1 MGVHAVSAKS
11 MELQPFDMVRMQCA
25 YDGEVDYDLSG
36 SGVPSVS
43 LKEVMGSDDVARIL
57 LDIEQGY
64 PPTNGSPELRS
75 AIAAM
80 YERASADHIL
90 VTNGASEANFMA
102 AWRLFE
108 KGDEVVIIVPNYP
121 QTWNL
126 AESWGM
132 EVRPLP
138 LKEELGW
145 QFDPE
150 DLKAVVTR
158 RTKAVHVC
166 NPNNPTGAIMAS
178 EQRKA
183 LIDAVKDS
191 GAWLLADEV
200 YVGAELGGSR
210 TQSLWGHH
218 EKPLIT
224 NGLCKA
230 YGMPGLRIGWLVGT
244 PETLREIT
252 CYHDYLTL
260 THSMLSDHIA
270 RKVLEPERR
279 ERILAKNQEV
289 VRMSCRV
296 FVDWNEAH
304 GSALAHRSPEAGA
317 MCFVRHPTGLNS
329 SDISERLRKER
340 SVLVVPGDQL
350 GMDGYMRIGTA
361 LPKEY
366 LMSGLDRIDDLM
378 RTLRAS
384 DPERKIDFDCSR

>member
-1 MGVHAVSAKS
+1 MK
-11 MELQPFDMVRMQCA
+11 LQAFDMVRMQCA
-25 YDGEVDYDLSG
+25 HEGKVDYDLSG
-36 SGVPSVS
+36 SGVPSVALS
-43 LKEVMGSDDVARIL
+43 EVLDGDDAVRTL
-57 LDIEQGY
+57 LDAEQGY
-64 PPTNGSPELRS
+64 PPTNGSLGLRT

-80 YERASADHIL
+80 YELASADHIL

-102 AWRLFE
+102 AWRLLE
-108 KGDEVVIIVPNYP
+108 RGDEVVIIVPSYL

-126 AESWGM
+126 AESWGVK
-132 EVRPLP
+132 VRPLP
-138 LKEELGW
+138 LKEEIGW

-150 DLKAVVTR
+150 DLKAVVTG

-191 GAWLLADEV
+191 GVWLLADEV
-200 YVGAELGGSR
+200 YVGAELGSSR
-210 TQSLWGHH
+210 TQSLWGYH
-218 EKPLIT
+218 ERSLIT

-244 PETLREIT
+244 PETLKEVT

-260 THSMLSDHIA
+260 THSLLSDHIA

-279 ERILAKNQEV
+279 EGILAKNQEV
-289 VRMSCRV
+289 ARRSCSV

-304 GSALAHRSPEAGA
+304 SSALAHRSPEAGA
-317 MCFVRHPTGLNS
+317 MCFVRHPPGLNS
-329 SDISERLRKER
+329 SDISERLRRER

-366 LMSGLDRIDDLM
+366 LMSGLDRINDLM
-378 RTLRAS
+378 RTLRT
-384 DPERKIDFDCSR
+384 DGPEGTD

>member
-1 MGVHAVSAKS
+1 
-11 MELQPFDMVRMQCA
+11 MELQAFDMVRMQCL
-25 YDGEVDYDLSG
+25 YEGDVDYDLSG
-36 SGVPSVS
+36 CGVPSVS
-43 LKEVMGSDDVARIL
+43 LGEVMDSDDAVRAML
-57 LDIEQGY
+57 ELEQGY

-80 YERASADHIL
+80 YERASADQVL

-102 AWRLFE
+102 AWRLLE
-108 KGDEVVIIVPNYP
+108 RGDEIVVIVPSYL

-126 AESWGM
+126 AVSWGM
-132 EVRPLP
+132 AVRSIP

-150 DLKAVVTR
+150 DIKAAVTR
-158 RTKAVHVC
+158 KTKAVHVC
-166 NPNNPTGAIMAS
+166 NPNNPTGAVMAS

-200 YVGAELGGSR
+200 YVGAELGDSR

-218 EKPLIT
+218 ERTLIT

-230 YGMPGLRIGWLVGT
+230 YGMPGLRIGWLVGM
-244 PETLREIT
+244 PETLKELT

-260 THSMLSDHIA
+260 THSMLSDQIA

-289 VRMSCRV
+289 VRMSHRV
-296 FVDWNEAH
+296 FDDWNEAH

-317 MCFVRHPTGLNS
+317 MCFVRHPPRSNS
-329 SDISERLRKER
+329 LDLSERLRKER
-340 SVLVVPGDQL
+340 SVLVVPGGQL
-350 GMDGYMRIGTA
+350 GMDGYIRIGTA
-361 LPKEY
+361 LPKDY
-366 LMSGLDRIDDLM
+366 LLRGLDRIDDLL
-378 RTLRAS
+378 RTLRA
-384 DPERKIDFDCSR
+384 DDVERLD

>member
-1 MGVHAVSAKS
+1 MSVHAVSAGS
-11 MELQPFDMVRMQCA
+11 MELQAFDMVRMQCA
-25 YDGEVDYDLSG
+25 YDGDVDYDLSG

-43 LKEVMGSDDVARIL
+43 LKEVMGSDDAARTL
-57 LDIEQGY
+57 HEVEQGY

-150 DLKAVVTR
+150 DLKAAVTR

-178 EQRKA
+178 EQRNA

-200 YVGAELGGSR
+200 YVGAELGVSR

-218 EKPLIT
+218 EKTLIT

-230 YGMPGLRIGWLVGT
+230 YGMPGLRVGWLVGT

-270 RKVLEPERR
+270 RKILEPERR
-279 ERILAKNQEV
+279 ENTREEPRGREDELSRLCRLE
-289 VRMSCRV
+289 RGSWLGSCPQIARGWGDV
-296 FVDWNEAH
+296 LRPS
-304 GSALAHRSPEAGA
+304 SAWIEFLGHLRAPSKGEIRSSRAWRPAG
-317 MCFVRHPTGLNS
+317 N
-329 SDISERLRKER
+329 ERLHADRDGAAEGIPDER
-340 SVLVVPGDQL
+340 L
-350 GMDGYMRIGTA
+350 GQ
-361 LPKEY
+361 
-366 LMSGLDRIDDLM
+366 DRRSHADI
-378 RTLRAS
+378 
-384 DPERKIDFDCSR
+384 EGE